1 MENYKFTITQR
12 KRIFIEVTA
21 PNGLEAEKMAKN
33 LLLIQEPNIEE
44 IYNDVIIE
52 FIDLER
58 FDAMTA
64 AEWDFWKN
72 KI

>member
-1 MENYKFTITQR
+1 MENYKFTITQQ

-21 PNGLEAEKMAKN
+21 PNGLEAEEMAKN

-52 FIDLER
+52 FVDLER

>member
-1 MENYKFTITQR
+1 MGNYKFTITQR
-12 KRIFIEVTA
+12 RRIFIKVTA
-21 PNGLEAEKMAKN
+21 TDGLQAEKMAEN
-33 LLLIQEPNIEE
+33 LTIIQEPNIEE

>member
-52 FIDLER
+52 FVDLER

>member
-21 PNGLEAEKMAKN
+21 PNGLEAEEMAKN

-58 FDAMTA
+58 FDGMTA

>member
-1 MENYKFTITQR
+1 
-12 KRIFIEVTA
+12 
-21 PNGLEAEKMAKN
+21 MAKN
-33 LLLIQEPNIEE
+33 LPIIQEPNIEE

-52 FIDLER
+52 FIDLKR

-64 AEWDFWKN
+64 AEWVFWKN

>member
-1 MENYKFTITQR
+1 MENYKFTITQQ

-21 PNGLEAEKMAKN
+21 PNGLEAEEMAKN

-52 FIDLER
+52 FVDLER

-64 AEWDFWKN
+64 PEWDFWKN